1 MSDLKGR
8 TIAVLATDGFEQ
20 VELTDPVSAVKKA
33 GAAVHII
40 SLNGDAIQGMNH
52 DEKGDIVQAD
62 KAVADVSADDYDG
75 LILPGGVANPDS
87 LRMDCNAVQFVRN
100 FFSAHKPV
108 AAICHAPWTLIDANV
123 VKDRNLTSFPS
134 IKTDLMNAGAHWE
147 DKEVVIDQGLITSR
161 NPDDLPA
168 FCQAIIDEFGKGE
181 QARQTV

>member
-20 VELTDPVSAVKKA
+20 VELTQPVDAVKQA
-33 GAAVHII
+33 GGTVHII
-40 SLNGDAIQGMNH
+40 SLDGGSIQGMNH
-52 DEKGDIVQAD
+52 DEKGDSFETN

-87 LRMDCNAVQFVRN
+87 LRMNCDAVQFVRD

-108 AAICHAPWTLIDANV
+108 AAICHAPWTLIEANV

-134 IKTDLMNAGAHWE
+134 IKTDLLNAGAHWK
-147 DKEVVIDQGLITSR
+147 DKEVVVDQGLITSR

-168 FCQAIIDEFGKGE
+168 FCQAIVDEFGKGE